1 MQDEVVRLLPARHGH
16 FRLESGHHGSLW
28 LDLELL
34 CLRVEPIRR
43 LAGQIAIRLAVH
55 QVEAICGPLIE
66 GAFVALMAAEELGV
80 PFTYAE
86 RFANR
91 ERADREREDKKSDV
105 LYPVEYRIP
114 RALREMVRGKRVAI
128 VNDVINAGSAIR
140 GTFSDLRAC
149 GAEPV
154 AIAALAI
161 LGQSAAEMAAEH
173 NLALETMAYLPNEI
187 WAPAE
192 CPLCGRRI
200 PVEDFLA
207 PKAGV
212 A

>member
-1 MQDEVVRLLPARHGH
+1 M
-16 FRLESGHHGSLW
+16 
-28 LDLELL
+28 
-34 CLRVEPIRR
+34 
-43 LAGQIAIRLAVH
+43 
-55 QVEAICGPLIE
+55 
-66 GAFVALMAAEELGV
+66 ALMAAEELGV

-86 RFANR
+86 RFA
-91 ERADREREDKKSDV
+91 DREREDKKSDV
-105 LYPVEYRIP
+105 LYPVEYRLP

-140 GTFSDLRAC
+140 GTFSDLKAC

-192 CPLCGRRI
+192 CPLCVRRI

>member
-1 MQDEVVRLLPARHGH
+1 MKLPDTQDEVVRRLPIRYGH
-16 FRLESGHHGSLW
+16 FRLESGHHGNLW
-28 LDLELL
+28 LDLELV
-34 CLRVEPIRR
+34 CVQPTAVRH
-43 LAGQIAIRLAVH
+43 LAAQIAIRLATHNVD
-55 QVEAICGPLIE
+55 VICGPLIE

-86 RFANR
+86 RFS
-91 ERADREREDKKSDV
+91 ERVREDRKSDV
-105 LYPVEYRIP
+105 LYPVEYRLP
-114 RALREMVRGKRVAI
+114 RPLREMVRGKRVAI

-149 GAEPV
+149 GGEPV
-154 AIAALAI
+154 AIATLAV
-161 LGQSAAEMAAEH
+161 LGHSAAKFAADH
-173 NLALETMAYLPNEI
+173 DLALETLAYLPNEI
-187 WAPAE
+187 WIPEE
-192 CPLCGRRI
+192 CPLCVRRI